1 MEKYEKDGKIAVL
14 VSPGFGAGWS
24 SWNGSHA
31 KQLAMDKRIVEYV
44 LNDEKGNEEKAKKF
58 LQSIGLE
65 GVYCGGYGDIEIH
78 WVEKGIHFQINEYDG
93 SESLQTFE
101 DMSDYLRA

>member
-1 MEKYEKDGKIAVL
+1 ML

-44 LNDEKGNEEKAKKF
+44 LSDEKGNEKKAS
-58 LQSIGLE
+58 LSDLD
-65 GVYCGGYGDIEIH
+65 DIRDQNRIPASCT
-78 WVEKGIHFQINEYDG
+78 G
-93 SESLQTFE
+93 SRQ
-101 DMSDYLRA
+101 